1 MQRLRFSA
9 PQWTTRMRAYAPG
22 RRVRGFTLIELLVA
36 LGLMA
41 LMAALSWRGLDAMQR
56 NQTRLARHSQEVLSL
71 QNGLAQWTA
80 DLEAIESQ
88 PGQSSMDWDGRAL
101 RLLRRGSQSA
111 GEGLYVVA
119 WAQGQRAQG
128 SVWLRWSSPP
138 LTSRAQLQAAW
149 SQAALWAQ
157 NPGDAERLREAV
169 IAPLSSWQIVYFRG
183 GAWSNP
189 LSSADQ
195 VSASA
200 SITPAVPATAASGAI
215 SEAPK
220 QDGAVDAGKGLLGAV
235 AGNLAGNLPGTV
247 AAPNEVQAKTEALPD
262 GVRLV
267 LTLPDGGAISGT
279 LTRDWS
285 RAGLGG
291 S

>member
-1 MQRLRFSA
+1 MVIKD
-9 PQWTTRMRAYAPG
+9 TM
-22 RRVRGFTLIELLVA
+22 RGFTLIELLVA
-36 LGLMA
+36 LA
-41 LMAALSWRGLDAMQR
+41 LMAPMAALGWRGMDAMQR
-56 NQTRLARHSQEVLSL
+56 NQSSLARHSQEVLSL
-71 QNGLAQWTA
+71 QNGLAQWTT
-80 DLEAIESQ
+80 DLEALETQ

-111 GEGLYVVA
+111 GEGLLVVA

-138 LTSRAQLQAAW
+138 LTNRAQMLAAW

-157 NPGDAERLREAV
+157 NPDDAQRLREV
-169 IAPLSSWQIVYFRG
+169 IIVPMDSWQIVYFRG

-195 VSASA
+195 AQG
-200 SITPAVPATAASGAI
+200 TPAVPAGGA
-215 SEAPK
+215 
-220 QDGAVDAGKGLLGAV
+220 
-235 AGNLAGNLPGTV
+235 
-247 AAPNEVQAKTEALPD
+247 ALPD

-267 LTLPDGGAISGT
+267 LTLPEGGAVSGT

-285 RAGLGG
+285 RSGLGG

>member
-1 MQRLRFSA
+1 MPRVLFPSPAAARTVFS
-9 PQWTTRMRAYAPG
+9 QC
-22 RRVRGFTLIELLVA
+22 GFTLVELLVA
-36 LGLMA
+36 LVLMA
-41 LMAALSWRGLDAMQR
+41 VMAALSWRGFDAMQR
-56 NQTRLARHSQEVLSL
+56 NQSSLARHAQEVLTL

-80 DLEAIESQ
+80 DLEAMEIQ
-88 PGQSSMDWDGRAL
+88 PGQSSLDWDGRAL

-111 GEGLYVVA
+111 GEALYVVA

-138 LTSRAQLQAAW
+138 LSNRAQMLAAW

-157 NPGDAERLREAV
+157 NPGDAERLREVV
-169 IAPLSSWQIVYFRG
+169 ITPLSSWKIVYFRG

-195 VSASA
+195 VSAA
-200 SITPAVPATAASGAI
+200 PPAAPASGTA
-215 SEAPK
+215 SEAAKP
-220 QDGAVDAGKGLLGAV
+220 DGAAEAAKGLVGAIAA
-235 AGNLAGNLPGTV
+235 AG
-247 AAPNEVQAKTEALPD
+247 QAKTEALPD

-267 LTLPDGGAISGT
+267 LTLPGGGAVSGT